1 MLRLSLDKTS
11 GEIKVLE
18 GLVKTAPSRTLR
30 LSLFSGGIAAQLAS
44 GESLTISA
52 KPAGQTE
59 ADVLFSCTLTSS
71 DYNTSEALY
80 LKTFTAYT
88 TAALALLDLSDS
100 NAKTDQASLVV
111 DGYMSFTASGGDPV
125 EYDQTYEL
133 TLAAVK
139 ALPSD
144 GTPQAVADPDDWLT
158 ARAVRYDIAQSLS
171 APQKL
176 QASSNLG
183 NPGSM
188 KNHAV
193 NGVFTATI
201 NDLNTVFTDAN
212 ASGVAQLNLP
222 TFADAMAHG
231 GVIEVYATRNY
242 AYDNNYICVYS
253 ASSERTP
260 NRFLIGS
267 SVLYSL
273 YSTGKGD
280 YLRLQPITID
290 GTHYWQVLDFM
301 GFWQDRD

>member
-18 GLVKTAPSRTLR
+18 GLVKTASARTLR

-59 ADVLFSCTLTSS
+59 ADVLFSCTLTSA
-71 DYNTSEALY
+71 DYSTTEALY

-144 GTPQAVADPDDWLT
+144 GTPLALPGPLDWLVAHAT
-158 ARAVRYDIAQSLS
+158 RYLPAVTGLTGGGVT
-171 APQKL
+171 KL
-176 QASSNLG
+176 DGLGTVGVTPPVLIELVISDVSSKWLLKSG
-183 NPGSM
+183 
-188 KNHAV
+188 
-193 NGVFTATI
+193 
-201 NDLNTVFTDAN
+201 TDAVDGVGSIRPADYN
-212 ASGVAQLNLP
+212 ASTNAKYWFQ
-222 TFADAMAHG
+222 
-231 GVIEVYATRNY
+231 
-242 AYDNNYICVYS
+242 
-253 ASSERTP
+253 
-260 NRFLIGS
+260 
-267 SVLYSL
+267 
-273 YSTGKGD
+273 
-280 YLRLQPITID
+280 ID
-290 GTHYWQVLDFM
+290 
-301 GFWQDRD
+301 